1 MLLHLSLEGRGF
13 LLTVGDVCEEGGPQG
28 HGAKDPDSGVVVA
41 VVVVV
46 VVGDLVLALALFL
59 LLLLRDFPIAEVDLG
74 FELALEGLPELCFA
88 RKERKRRG
96 KALSL

>member
-13 LLTVGDVCEEGGPQG
+13 LLTVGDVCEEGSPQG

-41 VVVVV
+41 VVVV

-59 LLLLRDFPIAEVDLG
+59 LLLLRDFSIAEVDLG

>member
-28 HGAKDPDSGVVVA
+28 HGAKDPDSGVA

-59 LLLLRDFPIAEVDLG
+59 LLLLRDFPIAKVDLG

>member
-41 VVVVV
+41 VVVV
-46 VVGDLVLALALFL
+46 GDLVLALALFL
-59 LLLLRDFPIAEVDLG
+59 LLLLRDFSIAEVDLG